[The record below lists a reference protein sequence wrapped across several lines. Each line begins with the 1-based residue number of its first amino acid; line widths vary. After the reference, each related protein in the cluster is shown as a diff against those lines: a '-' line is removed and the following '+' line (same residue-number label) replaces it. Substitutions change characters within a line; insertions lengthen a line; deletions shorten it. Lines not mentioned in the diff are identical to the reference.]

1 MSRARSVADLGNQSL
16 NLTVSDGTLKVG
28 TGVTFENNGKSQF
41 SGIVT
46 AFQFVGDGSGLTGV
60 TGTGSGVVVQ
70 EEGVNVGTAA
80 TINFVGSAVTAT
92 LSNGVATVE
101 ISSSGGGGGGG
112 GDTVSITPSADDIL
126 SVSSGAISVDSPGTD
141 KLIFWDNSTS
151 KLTYLTAGANLTI
164 SDTTIS
170 TPDRLSDIRED
181 TTPQLGGNLD
191 VNNYNITGTGNVNLT
206 GDAIFSGN
214 VTATSFI
221 GSLATTNLTGT
232 ITNAQL
238 ANSSVSFG
246 DVSVSLGS
254 SDPTPAFDLTDATNY
269 RTSNLVGTITNA
281 QLAGSIANSKLVNSS
296 VSFGGISLPLG
307 NSDAT
312 PAFDL
317 TDATNYRTS
326 NLVGTITNSQLAG
339 SITNDKLAG
348 SITDDKLASTF
359 LKNVSED
366 TTPQLGGNLDLNSN
380 DITGTGDVNLT
391 GVVTATSFSGSGANL
406 SLLTGASSGTYGSSS
421 VIPVIAVNAS
431 GRITGIS
438 TTGVSGGGGGGG
450 INDIVQDITPQL
462 GGDLDLNSKDIT
474 GTGNINITGV
484 VTATSF
490 SGSLATTNLTG
501 TITNDQLAGSIADAK
516 LASIFLKNVS
526 DDISPQLGGNL
537 NLNNKTITG
546 TGDVN
551 LTGDGYFSGDLS
563 LGNYYNPTIDLNGSS
578 GNVKF
583 IGTAK
588 FGGNIAT
595 PNITLNKSG
604 DSTFVGVIT
613 ANSFVKTGG
622 TSSQYLMADGSVTT
636 GGGGGGGSYGDSD
649 VNSHLNVSSASS
661 GQILSWNGSD
671 YAWVADQTGGGGG
684 GGTGYFSN
692 NQTNVGIHTTSS
704 HVGLGTT
711 NPITSVQINNV
722 YGIETGSGTFQAS
735 AGVAYT
741 ANTYASTNFVNAEYT
756 LFFSHLSGI
765 QSQKV
770 LVMDNNST
778 AYSQEYA
785 IMNSS
790 DRLVSV
796 GATIRSGNVELM
808 WTPETGING
817 TITYR
822 FTRETMI

>member
-60 TGTGSGVVVQ
+60 TGTGSGVIVQ

-269 RTSNLVGTITNA
+269 PTSSLVGTITNA
-281 QLAGSIANSKLVNSS
+281 QLAGSITNDKLAGS
-296 VSFGGISLPLG
+296 
-307 NSDAT
+307 
-312 PAFDL
+312 
-317 TDATNYRTS
+317 
-326 NLVGTITNSQLAG
+326 ITNDKLAG

-406 SLLTGASSGTYGSSS
+406 SSLTGASSGTYGSSS

-583 IGTAK
+583 IGTAQ

-636 GGGGGGGSYGDSD
+636 SGGGGGGSYGDSD

>member
-269 RTSNLVGTITNA
+269 PTSSLVGTITNA
-281 QLAGSIANSKLVNSS
+281 QLAGSITNDKLAGS
-296 VSFGGISLPLG
+296 
-307 NSDAT
+307 
-312 PAFDL
+312 
-317 TDATNYRTS
+317 
-326 NLVGTITNSQLAG
+326 ITNDKLAG

-406 SLLTGASSGTYGSSS
+406 SSLTGASSGTYGSSS

-501 TITNDQLAGSIADAK
+501 TITNAQLAGSIADNK
-516 LASIFLKNVS
+516 LASTFLKNVS
-526 DDISPQLGGNL
+526 EDTTPQLGGNL
-537 NLNNKTITG
+537 DLNNNDITG

-583 IGTAK
+583 IGTAQ

-636 GGGGGGGSYGDSD
+636 SGGGGGGSYGDSD